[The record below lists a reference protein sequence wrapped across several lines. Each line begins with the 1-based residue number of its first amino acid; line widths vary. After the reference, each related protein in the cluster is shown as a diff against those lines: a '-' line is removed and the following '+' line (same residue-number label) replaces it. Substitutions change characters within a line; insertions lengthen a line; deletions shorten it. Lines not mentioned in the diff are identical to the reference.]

1 VAILVGWWSFI
12 VTQAKRVCME
22 LSRRDIR
29 TDVRDLGG
37 VLGEVLRSQTSEATF
52 DAVEAL
58 RTRAIDNR
66 DGSDAPDHDALR
78 ALSAGLDD
86 EDALAVARAFTTYF
100 ELVNLA
106 EERDRVRALRE
117 QRQASRP
124 DDGLEAAVEALADA
138 DPETVQRALD
148 DVLVEPTFTA
158 HPTEAR
164 RKTVKSQLR
173 SVATELRTL
182 DQQLLTTDEQRQH
195 EDALAS
201 TVTSLWAT
209 RQVRERRPEPFDE
222 ALNVQWH
229 LEHVLFDVVGEV
241 YREFEHALDEEGPES
256 VSLPKLLEFRSWAGS
271 DRDGN
276 PYVTRDVTERTL
288 DRQRRV
294 VMEKYRKAAGDLLD
308 VVSHDGSRLAHGDRF
323 RDQFAANRERFP
335 AAADRVAAE
344 YDGEPYRQQ
353 VALMTERLDRVT
365 DPRDGGYATPEAFRA
380 ELAGLAE
387 DLRENGAGE
396 VARLHVDP
404 LVRQVETFGFTL
416 ASLDLRDHQ
425 EQHTD
430 AIAAAFA
437 RQGTDYA
444 GMSESERVAFLTDAI
459 TQQRPIL
466 DVADT
471 DGLDDDG
478 AARVLERFDALADWH
493 REFGVDA
500 IDTYCVSMCE
510 EPSHVLEVLFLA
522 DQAGVVDLPE
532 TCHLDVVPLL
542 ETEAALSDA
551 RRIMGTLFE
560 NEAYAAALSARG
572 DTQEVMLGYS
582 DSNKENG
589 YLAARWSLYRNQKRL
604 AAICEDHGVDLR
616 LFHGRGGS
624 VSRGGGRTNDALLA
638 LPNESVTGQVKFT
651 EQGETIAEKYSN
663 PDIAGRELEQLLNAQ
678 VRARV
683 DAIETPTEPVEDEWL
698 AAMETAA
705 DAARDAYCDLLG
717 REGFVT
723 YFEHATPITVIEDLN
738 LGSRPASRSGD
749 RSIEDLRAIPWVFS
763 WTQSRCIVPGWYSL
777 ATGLDAYLEADGGDV
792 ETLRE
797 MYESWP
803 FFRTVLGNAALAL
816 ARTDVTVAREY
827 AGLAP
832 DDLRDRFF
840 PDIEAEY
847 ERAVDLVTTV
857 AGTDDPPIPA
867 WLAEGLE
874 RRNPYV
880 DPLHHLQMR
889 LLDTPD
895 RSAVE
900 ERTLRLAVKGIAAG
914 MQNTG

>member
-1 VAILVGWWSFI
+1 
-12 VTQAKRVCME
+12 ME

-29 TDVRDLGG
+29 TDVRHLGG
-37 VLGEVLRSQTSEATF
+37 LLGAILRAQTSESTF
-52 DAVEAL
+52 DAVEGL
-58 RTRAIDNR
+58 RTQAIENR
-66 DGSDAPDHDALR
+66 DRGNHDHDDLR
-78 ALSAGLDD
+78 ARCADLD
-86 EDALAVARAFTTYF
+86 EETGLAVARAFATYF

-106 EERDRVRALRE
+106 EERDRIRALRE
-117 QRQASRP
+117 QSQAGRP
-124 DDGLEAAVEALADA
+124 DDGLEAAVEELADA
-138 DPETVQRALD
+138 DPETLQRAFD

-173 SVATELRTL
+173 SVADELETL
-182 DQQLLTTDEQRQH
+182 DQQLLTTKEQRQH
-195 EDALAS
+195 EEELAA
-201 TVTSLWAT
+201 TVTGLWQT
-209 RQVRERRPEPFDE
+209 RQVRQRRPEPFDE

-241 YREFEHALDEEGPES
+241 YREFEYALDDGLDAS
-256 VSLPKLLEFRSWAGS
+256 VDVPKLLEFRSWAGS

-276 PYVTRDVTERTL
+276 PYVTREVTERTL

-294 VMEKYRKAAGDLLD
+294 VLEKYRAAVDDLFD
-308 VVSHDGSRLAHGDRF
+308 VVSHDGSRLSHGDRF
-323 RDQFAANRERFP
+323 ADQLDENRARFP
-335 AAADRVAAE
+335 AAAERAADE

-353 VALMTERLDRVT
+353 VALVAERLDRVT
-365 DPRDGGYATPEAFRA
+365 DPRDGGYATPDEFRA

-387 DLRENGAGE
+387 DLRANGADE

-416 ASLDLRDHQ
+416 ASLDLRDHR
-425 EQHTD
+425 EQHTH
-430 AIAAAFA
+430 AISAVLD
-437 RQGTDYA
+437 RHGTDYA
-444 GMSESERVAFLTDAI
+444 GMSEDERVAFLTDAI
-459 TQQRPIL
+459 TQPSTML
-466 DVADT
+466 DLTDT
-471 DGLDDDG
+471 DALDDES
-478 AARVLERFDALADWH
+478 ARVLERFDALADWH

-500 IDTYCVSMCE
+500 IDTYCISMCE
-510 EPSHVLEVLFLA
+510 QPSHVLEVLFLA
-522 DQAGVVDLPE
+522 DQAGVVDLPG
-532 TCHLDVVPLL
+532 TCNLDVVPLL

-560 NEAYAAALSARG
+560 NEAYAAALAARG

-604 AAICEDHGVDLR
+604 AAICEDYGVDLR

-624 VSRGGGRTNDALLA
+624 VSRGGGRMNDALLA

-651 EQGETIAEKYSN
+651 EQGETIAEKYAN
-663 PDIAGRELEQLLNAQ
+663 PAIAERELEQMLNAQ

-683 DAIETPTEPVEDEWL
+683 NAIETPTEPVADEWL
-698 AAMETAA
+698 DAVATAA
-705 DAARDAYCDLLG
+705 DAARESYRDLLD
-717 REGFVT
+717 REGFVS

-738 LGSRPASRSGD
+738 LGSRPASRSED

-777 ATGLDAYLEADGGDV
+777 ATGLDAYLDDGGDV

-803 FFRTVLGNAALAL
+803 FFETVLGNAALAL
-816 ARTDVTVAREY
+816 ARTDMAVAREY
-827 AGLAP
+827 ADLAP
-832 DDLRDRFF
+832 DPLRERIF

-847 ERAVDLVTTV
+847 ERAVDLVTTI
-857 AGTDDPPIPA
+857 AQTDDLPIPG
-867 WLAEGLE
+867 WLSESLD

-889 LLDTPD
+889 LLAAED
-895 RSAVE
+895 RSETE

>member
-1 VAILVGWWSFI
+1 
-12 VTQAKRVCME
+12 ME

-29 TDVRDLGG
+29 TDVRHLGG
-37 VLGEVLRSQTSEATF
+37 LLGAILRAQTSESTF
-52 DAVEAL
+52 DAVEGL
-58 RTRAIDNR
+58 RTQAIENR
-66 DGSDAPDHDALR
+66 DRGNHDHDDLR
-78 ALSAGLDD
+78 ARCADLD
-86 EDALAVARAFTTYF
+86 EETGLAVARAFATYF

-106 EERDRVRALRE
+106 EERDRIRALRE
-117 QRQASRP
+117 QSQAGRP
-124 DDGLEAAVEALADA
+124 DDGLEAAVEELADA
-138 DPETVQRALD
+138 DPETLQRAFD

-173 SVATELRTL
+173 SVADELETL
-182 DQQLLTTDEQRQH
+182 DQQLLTTKEQRQH
-195 EDALAS
+195 EEELAA
-201 TVTSLWAT
+201 TVTGLWQT
-209 RQVRERRPEPFDE
+209 RQVRQRRPEPFDE

-241 YREFEHALDEEGPES
+241 YREFEYALDDGLDAS
-256 VSLPKLLEFRSWAGS
+256 VDVPKLLEFRSWAGS

-276 PYVTRDVTERTL
+276 PYVTREVTERTL

-294 VMEKYRKAAGDLLD
+294 VLEKYRAAVDDLFD
-308 VVSHDGSRLAHGDRF
+308 VVSHDGSRLSHGDRF
-323 RDQFAANRERFP
+323 ADQLDENRARFP
-335 AAADRVAAE
+335 AAAERAADE

-353 VALMTERLDRVT
+353 VALVAERLDRVT
-365 DPRDGGYATPEAFRA
+365 DPRDGGYATPDEFRA

-387 DLRENGAGE
+387 DLRANGADE

-416 ASLDLRDHQ
+416 ASLDLRDHR
-425 EQHTD
+425 EQHTH
-430 AIAAAFA
+430 AISAVLD
-437 RQGTDYA
+437 RHGTDYA
-444 GMSESERVAFLTDAI
+444 GMSEDERVAFLTDAI
-459 TQQRPIL
+459 TQPSTML
-466 DVADT
+466 DLTDT
-471 DGLDDDG
+471 DALDDE

-500 IDTYCVSMCE
+500 IDTYCISMCE
-510 EPSHVLEVLFLA
+510 QPSHVLEALFLA
-522 DQAGVVDLPE
+522 DQAGVVDLPG
-532 TCHLDVVPLL
+532 TCNLDVVPLL

-560 NEAYAAALSARG
+560 NEAYAAALAARG

-604 AAICEDHGVDLR
+604 AAICEDYGVDLR

-624 VSRGGGRTNDALLA
+624 VSRGGGRMNDALLA

-651 EQGETIAEKYSN
+651 EQGETIAEKYAN
-663 PDIAGRELEQLLNAQ
+663 PAIAERELEQMLNAQ

-683 DAIETPTEPVEDEWL
+683 NAIETPTEPVADEWL
-698 AAMETAA
+698 DAMATAA
-705 DAARDAYCDLLG
+705 DAARESYRDLLD
-717 REGFVT
+717 REGFVS

-738 LGSRPASRSGD
+738 LGSRPASRSED

-777 ATGLDAYLEADGGDV
+777 ATGLDAYLDDGGDV

-803 FFRTVLGNAALAL
+803 FFETVLGNAALAL
-816 ARTDVTVAREY
+816 ARTDMAVAREY
-827 AGLAP
+827 ADLAP
-832 DDLRDRFF
+832 DPLRERIF

-847 ERAVDLVTTV
+847 ERAVDLVTTI
-857 AGTDDPPIPA
+857 AQTDDLPIPG
-867 WLAEGLE
+867 WLSESLD

-889 LLDTPD
+889 LLAAED
-895 RSAVE
+895 RSETE

>member
-1 VAILVGWWSFI
+1 
-12 VTQAKRVCME
+12 ME

-29 TDVRDLGG
+29 TDVRHLGG
-37 VLGEVLRSQTSEATF
+37 LLGAILRAQTSESTF
-52 DAVEAL
+52 DAVEGL
-58 RTRAIDNR
+58 RTQAIENR
-66 DGSDAPDHDALR
+66 DRGNHDHDDLR
-78 ALSAGLDD
+78 ARCADLD
-86 EDALAVARAFTTYF
+86 EETGLAVARAFATYF

-106 EERDRVRALRE
+106 EERDRIRALRE
-117 QRQASRP
+117 QSQAGRP
-124 DDGLEAAVEALADA
+124 DDGLEAAVEELADA
-138 DPETVQRALD
+138 DPETLQRAFD

-173 SVATELRTL
+173 SVADELETL
-182 DQQLLTTDEQRQH
+182 DQQLLTTKEQRQH
-195 EDALAS
+195 EEELAA
-201 TVTSLWAT
+201 TVTGLWQT
-209 RQVRERRPEPFDE
+209 RQVRQRRPEPFDE

-241 YREFEHALDEEGPES
+241 YREFEYALDDGLDAS
-256 VSLPKLLEFRSWAGS
+256 VDVPKLLEFRSWAGS

-276 PYVTRDVTERTL
+276 PYVTREVTERTL

-294 VMEKYRKAAGDLLD
+294 VLEKYRAAVDDLFD
-308 VVSHDGSRLAHGDRF
+308 VVSHDGSRLSHGDRF
-323 RDQFAANRERFP
+323 ADQLDENRARFP
-335 AAADRVAAE
+335 AAAERAADE

-353 VALMTERLDRVT
+353 VALVAERLDRVT
-365 DPRDGGYATPEAFRA
+365 DPRDGGYATPDEFRA

-387 DLRENGAGE
+387 DLRANGADE

-416 ASLDLRDHQ
+416 ASLDLRDHR
-425 EQHTD
+425 EQHTR
-430 AIAAAFA
+430 AISAVLD
-437 RQGTDYA
+437 RHGTDYA
-444 GMSESERVAFLTDAI
+444 GMSEDERVAFLTDAI
-459 TQQRPIL
+459 TQPSTML
-466 DVADT
+466 DLTDT
-471 DGLDDDG
+471 DALDDES
-478 AARVLERFDALADWH
+478 ARVLERFDALADWH

-500 IDTYCVSMCE
+500 IDTYCISMCE
-510 EPSHVLEVLFLA
+510 QPSHVLEVLFLA
-522 DQAGVVDLPE
+522 DQAGVVDLPG
-532 TCHLDVVPLL
+532 TCNLDVVPLL
-542 ETEAALSDA
+542 ETEAALSEA

-560 NEAYAAALSARG
+560 NEAYAAALAARG

-604 AAICEDHGVDLR
+604 AAICEDYGVDLR

-624 VSRGGGRTNDALLA
+624 VSRGGGRMNDALLA

-651 EQGETIAEKYSN
+651 EQGETIAEKYAN
-663 PDIAGRELEQLLNAQ
+663 PAIAERELEQMLNAQ

-683 DAIETPTEPVEDEWL
+683 NAIETPTEPVADEWL
-698 AAMETAA
+698 DAVATAA
-705 DAARDAYCDLLG
+705 DAARESYRDLLD
-717 REGFVT
+717 REGFVS

-738 LGSRPASRSGD
+738 LGSRPASRSED

-777 ATGLDAYLEADGGDV
+777 ATGLDAYLDDGGDV

-803 FFRTVLGNAALAL
+803 FFETVLGNAALAL
-816 ARTDVTVAREY
+816 ARTDMAVAREY
-827 AGLAP
+827 ADLAP
-832 DDLRDRFF
+832 DPLRERIF

-847 ERAVDLVTTV
+847 ERAVDLVTTI
-857 AGTDDPPIPA
+857 AQTDDLPIPG
-867 WLAEGLE
+867 WLSESLD

-889 LLDTPD
+889 LLAAED
-895 RSAVE
+895 RSETE